1 MIAYMAFSQKFTM
14 EENARFS
21 AGFFTEV
28 KAPANAAHA
37 APVKTSDLRLRSH
50 LFDTIQ
56 VLRIGPNMP
65 TTDEIVQSRYV
76 V

>member
-1 MIAYMAFSQKFTM
+1 MAFNQKLTI

-21 AGFFTEV
+21 AGFLTEV

-37 APVKTSDLRLRSH
+37 APVNTRDFRLRSH
-50 LFDTIQ
+50 SFDTIQ

-65 TTDEIVQSRYV
+65 TTDDIVQSRYV

>member
-1 MIAYMAFSQKFTM
+1 MIAYMAFSQKFTIH
-14 EENARFS
+14 ENDRFS

-37 APVKTSDLRLRSH
+37 APVNTRDLQLRSH
-50 LFDTIQ
+50 LLDTIQ
-56 VLRIGPNMP
+56 ILRIGPNMP